1 VVARVHVVVEFVTML
16 EHYLNSQLK
25 IALSV
30 MMREVVLR
38 VFNIIIIILFV
49 TGYINFDWFVVG
61 SVLIYLFPIVF
72 LWLVCKKTEGF
83 GLSFNW
89 KLIGKEEYKDILHFA
104 WYHTLMGISLNLLGY
119 LDALMLAPL
128 DKSGVSSVAEY
139 SIAVFI
145 ITIMQIP
152 YRGMGYSALPDLTR
166 AYEANDMFKVENLFK
181 RAGINILIVA
191 VGMWLLIVLNMHN
204 AVLLLNKGYE
214 SVTWLV
220 VILSLGKLVD
230 MGTGLNNE
238 MISISK
244 HYKFNFYI
252 SLVLVGLIFVFNRLL
267 IPMYGVYGAAL
278 GTTLALVCFNIAKF
292 IFLWNKMRLQPFSRG
307 SIWVIVAGVVAGV
320 VGYWLPFLF
329 NPFADVA
336 VRSGVILL
344 LYGVLLIV
352 FKPSE
357 DLNHFLASV
366 RKSKKLF

>member
-1 VVARVHVVVEFVTML
+1 
-16 EHYLNSQLK
+16 
-25 IALSV
+25 
-30 MMREVVLR
+30 
-38 VFNIIIIILFV
+38 
-49 TGYINFDWFVVG
+49 
-61 SVLIYLFPIVF
+61 
-72 LWLVCKKTEGF
+72 
-83 GLSFNW
+83 
-89 KLIGKEEYKDILHFA
+89 
-104 WYHTLMGISLNLLGY
+104 
-119 LDALMLAPL
+119 
-128 DKSGVSSVAEY
+128 
-139 SIAVFI
+139 
-145 ITIMQIP
+145 
-152 YRGMGYSALPDLTR
+152 
-166 AYEANDMFKVENLFK
+166 MFKVENLFK